1 MSQSIP
7 LPADIAARLA
17 TGLVVLDANLR
28 VVWMNDAMGDLL
40 EIGVRSLRGQPFA
53 SLLDMQDTLA
63 DAARRLRKGE
73 VQVQWRHTRLTTLRH
88 REHLADMLMQTL
100 PDERWLLEVHVLT
113 PVPALS
119 TPLSATLRGVAHEVK
134 NPLAGL
140 RGAAQLL
147 RQRSTDADM
156 QQLADVV
163 IHETDRLRG
172 LTDRLLQHGQAA
184 RLGMLNLHEVLERI
198 RRLMLAQMP
207 HLDITEDYDPS
218 LPSVQGD
225 ADRLQQLLLN
235 LTRNAVEAGAT
246 TLRLRTRVAH
256 RVTLPAGIVRAA
268 VRVEVIDNGPGVPR
282 QLEDVLFQPLVSG
295 RADGTGLG
303 LALARETACDHGG
316 DLRHAKTDEGTVFTL
331 YLPLERCDTRPM
343 DIMEAPP

>member
-1 MSQSIP
+1 MSQPTP
-7 LPADIAARLA
+7 LPVDIAARLA

-28 VVWMNDAMGDLL
+28 VAWMNDAMGDLL
-40 EIGVRSLRGQPFA
+40 EIGVRSMRGQPFA
-53 SLLDMQDTLA
+53 SLLDMPDTLA
-63 DAARRLRKGE
+63 DATRRLQE
-73 VQVQWRHTRLTTLRH
+73 NEAQVQWRHVHLTTLRH
-88 REHLADMLMQTL
+88 HERMVDMLMQAL
-100 PDERWLLEVHVLT
+100 PDGRWLLEVHPLA
-113 PVPALS
+113 PVPTSS

-147 RQRSTDADM
+147 RQRTTDAGM

-172 LTDRLLQHGQAA
+172 LADRLLQHGLAV
-184 RLGMLNLHEVLERI
+184 RLGMVNLHEVLERI
-198 RRLMLAQMP
+198 RRLILAQTP
-207 HLDITEDYDPS
+207 ELRIDEDYDPS
-218 LPSVQGD
+218 LPAIHGD

-246 TLRLRTRVAH
+246 ALRLRTRVAH

-268 VRVEVIDNGPGVPR
+268 VRVDVIDNGPGVPR
-282 QLEDVLFQPLVSG
+282 HLDDVLFQPLVSG

-316 DLRHAKTDEGTVFTL
+316 DLCHAKTDEGTMFTL
-331 YLPLERCDTRPM
+331 YLPLERSDARPTDTETLP
-343 DIMEAPP
+343 